1 MRGRRSRRKSPGPE
15 SELLLRLF
23 GKVNVVLKSADATHP
38 EFVLSAVP
46 KLPALTDGL
55 RQTIESVR
63 NRRGVRVE
71 EHY

>member
-1 MRGRRSRRKSPGPE
+1 MRGRRSRGKSAQAE
-15 SELLLRLF
+15 TELLLRLF

-46 KLPALTDGL
+46 TLPALTDGL
-55 RQTIESVR
+55 GQTIESVR
-63 NRRGVRVE
+63 NRRRVRVE

>member
-1 MRGRRSRRKSPGPE
+1 MRGRRSRGNSPRAE
-15 SELLLRLF
+15 TEVLLRLF
-23 GKVNVVLKSADATHP
+23 GKVNVVLKSDATHP